1 MHTTLSATCRG
12 RAAVFDA
19 SKFGLCLKVSQAAY
33 SPQPP
38 WQAFAASSAD
48 GARAACQ
55 EAERVSRGGGGW
67 RSGGSGGRGSGSH
80 RRHLGAVVDA
90 VHGALCVR
98 RGRESRDIAETRS
111 HDLRDTGTPL
121 GPYRLDRL
129 PVYRRYTGLPATLPA
144 GLSDNTGV
152 SSANVH

>member
-1 MHTTLSATCRG
+1 MAHRPSRMNMSRLLALGTTCTRQCPRRTE
-12 RAAVFDA
+12 RAAVSDA

-38 WQAFAASSAD
+38 WPAFAASSAD
-48 GARAACQ
+48 AARRLAQ
-55 EAERVSRGGGGW
+55 EAERVSRGGGW

-90 VHGALCVR
+90 VHGALSAPRNDRVTR
-98 RGRESRDIAETRS
+98 RVIAETRS
-111 HDLRDTGTPL
+111 LDLRDTGTPL

-129 PVYRRYTGLPATLPA
+129 PVYRRYTGL
-144 GLSDNTGV
+144 
-152 SSANVH
+152 